1 MEPIEAL
8 PEGLRAT
15 ALRLVLLL
23 RLAVLLNRGRGV
35 QPAPPVALRTRKAGY
50 LLAFPEGWL
59 EQNPLSLA
67 DLSEERERLKAV
79 DYELEL
85 R

>member
-1 MEPIEAL
+1 
-8 PEGLRAT
+8 
-15 ALRLVLLL
+15 
-23 RLAVLLNRGRGV
+23 VLLNRSRGV

-50 LLAFPEGWL
+50 LLALPEGWL

-67 DLSEERERLKAV
+67 DLSEERERLKSV
-79 DYELEL
+79 GYELEL